1 MIHRFNAD
9 IRNTYYVSF
18 ATLGKTTMSISFVK
32 WQPWQEVE
40 NVRNQLD
47 QLFEEM
53 TPIARETFV
62 QNRPIRVPP
71 IELLGT
77 DIDLILKVELP
88 RLEGKE
94 LDIQVTREA
103 VSIRGALVQTVNS
116 MAQNDSQANALAP
129 IKPPV
134 KTPAPRL
141 YRSEFRTQT
150 FHRVVPLP
158 VEVDNENVHAEFKNG
173 ILTLT
178 LPKLVRDRHHAVK
191 VVV

>member
-1 MIHRFNAD
+1 M
-9 IRNTYYVSF
+9 T
-18 ATLGKTTMSISFVK
+18 ISFVK
-32 WQPWQEVE
+32 WQPWQDVE

-47 QLFEEM
+47 QLFEEI

-62 QNRPIRVPP
+62 QQRPVRVPP

-77 DIDLILKVELP
+77 DNDLILKVELP
-88 RLEGKE
+88 GLEGKD

-103 VSIRGALVQTVNS
+103 VSIKGALVQAINPTTARS
-116 MAQNDSQANALAP
+116 TDQTDSSTDAETSVEPLA
-129 IKPPV
+129 

-178 LPKLVRDRHHAVK
+178 LPKLVRDRNHAVK
-191 VVV
+191 VAI

>member
-1 MIHRFNAD
+1 M
-9 IRNTYYVSF
+9 T
-18 ATLGKTTMSISFVK
+18 ISFVK
-32 WQPWQEVE
+32 WQPWQDVE

-62 QNRPIRVPP
+62 QQRPVRVPP

-77 DIDLILKVELP
+77 DIDLVLKVELP
-88 RLEGKE
+88 GLEGKD

-103 VSIRGALVQTVNS
+103 VSIKGALVQTINPIDT
-116 MAQNDSQANALAP
+116 AQTTDQTDSSTDAETLVEPLA
-129 IKPPV
+129 
-134 KTPAPRL
+134 KTPAPHL

-173 ILTLT
+173 ILILT

-191 VVV
+191 VAL

>member
-1 MIHRFNAD
+1 
-9 IRNTYYVSF
+9 
-18 ATLGKTTMSISFVK
+18 MSVSFVK
-32 WQPWQEVE
+32 WQPWQDVE

-62 QNRPIRVPP
+62 QQRPLRVPP

-77 DIDLILKVELP
+77 EIDLILKVELP
-88 RLEGKE
+88 GLEGKD

-103 VSIRGALVQTVNS
+103 VSIRGALVQTVKPTVQTDGQ
-116 MAQNDSQANALAP
+116 ANDS
-129 IKPPV
+129 KGTSTPV
-134 KTPAPRL
+134 EPVVKAPAPRL

-191 VVV
+191 VTV

>member
-1 MIHRFNAD
+1 M
-9 IRNTYYVSF
+9 T
-18 ATLGKTTMSISFVK
+18 ISFVK
-32 WQPWQEVE
+32 WQPWQDVE

-62 QNRPIRVPP
+62 QQRPLRVPP

-77 DIDLILKVELP
+77 DTDLILKVELP
-88 RLEGKE
+88 GLEGKD

-103 VSIRGALVQTVNS
+103 VSIKGALVQTVNPTV
-116 MAQNDSQANALAP
+116 QTDSQADAP
-129 IKPPV
+129 TPVTPPV

-191 VVV
+191 VAI

>member
-1 MIHRFNAD
+1 
-9 IRNTYYVSF
+9 
-18 ATLGKTTMSISFVK
+18 MSISFVK
-32 WQPWQEVE
+32 WQPWQDVE

-53 TPIARETFV
+53 NPIARETSV
-62 QNRPIRVPP
+62 QQRSVRVPP

-77 DIDLILKVELP
+77 DVDIILKVELP
-88 RLEGKE
+88 GLEGKD

-103 VSIRGALVQTVNS
+103 VSISGALVQTVNS
-116 MAQNDSQANALAP
+116 TAQTASQTDALTP
-129 IKPPV
+129 VEPPV

-178 LPKLVRDRHHAVK
+178 MPKLVRDRNHAVK
-191 VVV
+191 VAL

>member
-1 MIHRFNAD
+1 M
-9 IRNTYYVSF
+9 T
-18 ATLGKTTMSISFVK
+18 ISFVK
-32 WQPWQEVE
+32 WQPWQDVE

-62 QNRPIRVPP
+62 QQRPVRVPP

-88 RLEGKE
+88 GLEGKD
-94 LDIQVTREA
+94 LDVQVTREA
-103 VSIRGALVQTVNS
+103 VSIKGALVQTINPVVQS
-116 MAQNDSQANALAP
+116 PTQTDDSTDVET
-129 IKPPV
+129 PV
-134 KTPAPRL
+134 VDSISKTPAPRV

-178 LPKLVRDRHHAVK
+178 LPKLVRDRNHAVK
-191 VVV
+191 VAL

>member
-1 MIHRFNAD
+1 
-9 IRNTYYVSF
+9 
-18 ATLGKTTMSISFVK
+18 MSISFVK
-32 WQPWQEVE
+32 WQPWQDVE

-53 TPIARETFV
+53 NPIARETSV
-62 QNRPIRVPP
+62 QQRSVRVPP

-77 DIDLILKVELP
+77 DVDLILKVELP
-88 RLEGKE
+88 GLEGKD

-103 VSIRGALVQTVNS
+103 VSIKGALIQT
-116 MAQNDSQANALAP
+116 

-134 KTPAPRL
+134 QTDAQADAENAVAPLTKTPAPRL

-178 LPKLVRDRHHAVK
+178 LPKLVRDRNHTVK
-191 VVV
+191 VAL

>member
-1 MIHRFNAD
+1 MVHRFNAD

-18 ATLGKTTMSISFVK
+18 ATLRKTTMSISFVK
-32 WQPWQEVE
+32 WQPWQDVE

-53 TPIARETFV
+53 TPIAREAFV

-88 RLEGKE
+88 GLEGKE

-103 VSIRGALVQTVNS
+103 VSIRGALIQTVNFT
-116 MAQNDSQANALAP
+116 AQTDSQADASASVEL
-129 IKPPV
+129 PV
-134 KTPAPRL
+134 KMPTPRL

-158 VEVDNENVHAEFKNG
+158 VEVDNENVYAEFKDG

>member
-1 MIHRFNAD
+1 M
-9 IRNTYYVSF
+9 T
-18 ATLGKTTMSISFVK
+18 ISFVK
-32 WQPWQEVE
+32 WQPWQDVE

-62 QNRPIRVPP
+62 QQRPVRVPP

-88 RLEGKE
+88 GLEGKD

-103 VSIRGALVQTVNS
+103 VSIKGALVQTINPAATVQPMDQS
-116 MAQNDSQANALAP
+116 TGQTDGSTDPLTDAETSVEPMA
-129 IKPPV
+129 
-134 KTPAPRL
+134 KTSAPRL

-191 VVV
+191 VAL

>member
-1 MIHRFNAD
+1 M
-9 IRNTYYVSF
+9 T
-18 ATLGKTTMSISFVK
+18 ISFVK
-32 WQPWQEVE
+32 WQPWQDVE

-62 QNRPIRVPP
+62 QQRPVRVPP

-88 RLEGKE
+88 GLEGKD

-103 VSIRGALVQTVNS
+103 VSIKGALVQTINPV
-116 MAQNDSQANALAP
+116 ATPVAHTGGQVDALTDVGTPVEP
-129 IKPPV
+129 IA

-178 LPKLVRDRHHAVK
+178 MPKLVRDRHHAVK
-191 VVV
+191 VAL

>member
-1 MIHRFNAD
+1 M
-9 IRNTYYVSF
+9 T
-18 ATLGKTTMSISFVK
+18 ISFVK
-32 WQPWQEVE
+32 WQPWQDVE

-62 QNRPIRVPP
+62 QQRPVRVPP

-88 RLEGKE
+88 GLEGKD

-103 VSIRGALVQTVNS
+103 VSIKGALVQTINPVDTV
-116 MAQNDSQANALAP
+116 QTTEQADGLTDAETSVEPLA
-129 IKPPV
+129 

-191 VVV
+191 VAL

>member
-1 MIHRFNAD
+1 
-9 IRNTYYVSF
+9 
-18 ATLGKTTMSISFVK
+18 MSISFVK
-32 WQPWQEVE
+32 WQPWQDVE
-40 NVRNQLD
+40 NVRHQLD

-62 QNRPIRVPP
+62 QQRPVRVPP

-88 RLEGKE
+88 GLEGKD

-103 VSIRGALVQTVNS
+103 VSIKGALVQTINPVGDATVDTDGS
-116 MAQNDSQANALAP
+116 TDVGTSVEP
-129 IKPPV
+129 IA

-141 YRSEFRTQT
+141 YRSEFRTPT
-150 FHRVVPLP
+150 VHRVVPLP

-178 LPKLVRDRHHAVK
+178 LPKLVRDRNHAVK
-191 VVV
+191 VAL

>member
-1 MIHRFNAD
+1 M
-9 IRNTYYVSF
+9 T
-18 ATLGKTTMSISFVK
+18 ISFVK
-32 WQPWQEVE
+32 WQPWQDVE

-62 QNRPIRVPP
+62 QQRPVRVPP

-77 DIDLILKVELP
+77 DNDLILKVELP
-88 RLEGKE
+88 GLEGKD

-103 VSIRGALVQTVNS
+103 VSIKGALVQTINS
-116 MAQNDSQANALAP
+116 VDTVQTTDQTTDQIDGLTDTETSVEP
-129 IKPPV
+129 IAKA
-134 KTPAPRL
+134 PAPRL

-191 VVV
+191 VAL

>member
-1 MIHRFNAD
+1 M
-9 IRNTYYVSF
+9 T
-18 ATLGKTTMSISFVK
+18 ISFVK
-32 WQPWQEVE
+32 WQPWQDVE

-62 QNRPIRVPP
+62 QQRPLRVPP

-88 RLEGKE
+88 GLEGKD

-103 VSIRGALVQTVNS
+103 VSIKGALVQTVNPTV
-116 MAQNDSQANALAP
+116 QTDSQADASTPVA
-129 IKPPV
+129 PPV

-158 VEVDNENVHAEFKNG
+158 VEVDNKNVHAEFKNG

-191 VVV
+191 VAI

>member
-1 MIHRFNAD
+1 M
-9 IRNTYYVSF
+9 T
-18 ATLGKTTMSISFVK
+18 ISFVK
-32 WQPWQEVE
+32 WQPWQDVE

-62 QNRPIRVPP
+62 QQRPVRVPP

-88 RLEGKE
+88 GLEGRD

-103 VSIRGALVQTVNS
+103 VSIKGALVQTINPVVNRDVS
-116 MAQNDSQANALAP
+116 ATAHTDGQTDDSTDVGTPVELIANA
-129 IKPPV
+129 
-134 KTPAPRL
+134 PAPRL

-158 VEVDNENVHAEFKNG
+158 VEVDNENIHAEFKNG

-178 LPKLVRDRHHAVK
+178 MPKLVRDRNHAVK
-191 VVV
+191 VAV

>member
-1 MIHRFNAD
+1 M
-9 IRNTYYVSF
+9 T
-18 ATLGKTTMSISFVK
+18 ISFVK
-32 WQPWQEVE
+32 WQPWQDVE

-62 QNRPIRVPP
+62 QQRPVRVPP

-88 RLEGKE
+88 GLEGKD

-103 VSIRGALVQTVNS
+103 VSIKGALVQTVNPTVRT
-116 MAQNDSQANALAP
+116 DSQVDASTP
-129 IKPPV
+129 IEPPV

-150 FHRVVPLP
+150 FHRVIPLP

-191 VVV
+191 VAV